1 MGGLSAVICRYEK
14 KEKIWSCTLRLTNVT
29 ERSRVVNLT
38 SLMIRKEFSYK
49 YRWCFPILIAVDR
62 HCGAFVFMF
71 TYDGV
76 RWSRAE
82 VVSPLRQ
89 KTKISL
95 VVLDQ
100 WEEFCSLPSVFSPP
114 LSLPP
119 SSLSSSLHC
128 RWKPTAL
135 WWPLRSPVRPLVDK
149 HPHSQSSFIKKQE
162 HMALRT
168 LLIYTHIYET
178 LLI

>member
-1 MGGLSAVICRYEK
+1 MGGLSAVICRYER

-29 ERSRVVNLT
+29 KRSRVVNLT
-38 SLMIRKEFSYK
+38 SLMIWKEIGYK
-49 YRWCFPILIAVDR
+49 YRWCFLILIAVDR

-76 RWSRAE
+76 RWSRAA
-82 VVSPLRQ
+82 VVSPSDT

-95 VVLDQ
+95 VVLHQ
-100 WEEFCSLPSVFSPP
+100 WEELCSSPSVFSPP

-135 WWPLRSPVRPLVDK
+135 WWPLQSTVRPLVDK
-149 HPHSQSSFIKKQE
+149 HPHSQSSLIKNRN
-162 HMALRT
+162 LWPT
-168 LLIYTHIYET
+168 LLIYTNIYES

>member
-29 ERSRVVNLT
+29 KRSRVVNLT
-38 SLMIRKEFSYK
+38 SLMIWKEIGYK
-49 YRWCFPILIAVDR
+49 YRWCFLILIAVDR

-76 RWSRAE
+76 RWSRAP
-82 VVSPLRQ
+82 VVSPWDT

-95 VVLDQ
+95 VVLHQ
-100 WEEFCSLPSVFSPP
+100 WEELCSSPSVFSPP

-135 WWPLRSPVRPLVDK
+135 WWPLQSTVRPLVDK
-149 HPHSQSSFIKKQE
+149 HPHSQSSLIKNRN
-162 HMALRT
+162 LWPT
-168 LLIYTHIYET
+168 LLIYTNIYES